1 MTSWR
6 RREAP
11 VLESGAMTSARVLF
25 RVARF
30 EPSRAC
36 GLFCL
41 VASLACRN
49 VATGGAGDEGNAIE
63 TGEAA
68 PSASSAEAAS
78 SGLVPSVEPAA
89 PALASTV
96 LAAPDGLV
104 VDPVDPAVQPQITL
118 NASQAAPAPCAAWL
132 DALDEVDEADLRVSY
147 HPEADPAIEMPFV
160 EQTQCSL
167 VWYPLSSVAD
177 AGRARA
183 ADASAADAGLAD
195 AATALDPGDAG
206 DPKDGGAPG
215 SAEPI
220 YTIVDLSIE
229 GWYLALE
236 EDGTYLRLCPNACF
250 TFRERGGA
258 ITIDLGYRIAK
269 PSAR

>member
-1 MTSWR
+1 
-6 RREAP
+6 
-11 VLESGAMTSARVLF
+11 MTSARVLF

-63 TGEAA
+63 TGGTVPSPSSTLAASTGALPSTEPVVPAVAATILAA
-68 PSASSAEAAS
+68 PS
-78 SGLVPSVEPAA
+78 GDVVEPEPPSQLILRATDA
-89 PALASTV
+89 VPAR
-96 LAAPDGLV
+96 
-104 VDPVDPAVQPQITL
+104 
-118 NASQAAPAPCAAWL
+118 CEAWL

-147 HPEADPAIEMPFV
+147 HPEAEPAIEMPFV
-160 EQTQCSL
+160 EHTHCSR
-167 VWYPLSSVAD
+167 VWYPVSSVAD
-177 AGRARA
+177 AGRTRA
-183 ADASAADAGLAD
+183 ADAGFADAGFADAGFADAGFAD
-195 AATALDPGDAG
+195 AAATAHHLGDAG
-206 DPKDGGAPG
+206 GPDDGGAPG
-215 SAEPI
+215 SEQPV

-229 GWYLALE
+229 GWYLAVE
-236 EDGTYLRLCPNACF
+236 DDGTYLRLCPNACF

-269 PSAR
+269 PGAR